1 MRIKIFQK
9 NLKLLPFSKEDLFFS
24 EIELISDA
32 TSRRNSF
39 PENLTKWSVR
49 LDFPPTVIKSYGGNE
64 RKNTHNY
71 KQIEANYPHP

>member
-1 MRIKIFQK
+1 M
-9 NLKLLPFSKEDLFFS
+9 
-24 EIELISDA
+24 ELTPDA